1 MGQSLELEFLS
12 PGRIE
17 RTTIREKLVE
27 LGLRLEEVR
36 GPLDWMIW
44 EPKGRHIKVDATV
57 YHGIWDAHFVRLD
70 FDSNLLRDQRVDE
83 SNNLIDAFLAL
94 GAQIWNAFPF
104 YEGALAPE
112 DVGSL
117 VFGLRGHVATVREIL
132 PESNYARF
140 LSPDAASFANIRDWT
155 LKDHPRTSIRPLP
168 DKSVL
173 VIWDDSMEGLTRF
186 LSKEFSIGTK
196 SVGLDSNP
204 G

>member
-12 PGRIE
+12 PRRIE

-36 GPLDWMIW
+36 GSLDWMTW
-44 EPKGRHIKVDATV
+44 EPKGRHIEVDATV
-57 YHGIWDAHFVRLD
+57 YRGIWNAHFVRLD

-83 SNNLIDAFLAL
+83 SKNLIDEFLAL

-104 YEGALAPE
+104 YEGELAPE

-140 LSPDAASFANIRDWT
+140 LSPDAASFANIHDWT
-155 LKDHPRTSIRPLP
+155 LKDHPRASIRPLL
-168 DKSVL
+168 DRSVL

-186 LSKEFSIGTK
+186 LSEEFSIGTK
-196 SVGLDSNP
+196 SVGLDSNSA
-204 G
+204 

>member
-1 MGQSLELEFLS
+1 LGQSLELMFLS

-36 GPLDWMIW
+36 GSLDWMTW
-44 EPKGRHIKVDATV
+44 EPKGGHIEVDATV
-57 YHGIWDAHFVRLD
+57 YHGMWDAHFVRLD

-83 SNNLIDAFLAL
+83 SKNLIDEFLAL
-94 GAQIWNAFPF
+94 GAQIWSAFPF
-104 YEGALAPE
+104 YEGELAPE

-117 VFGLRGHVATVREIL
+117 LYGLRGHVATVREIL
-132 PESNYARF
+132 HESNYARF

-155 LKDHPRTSIRPLP
+155 LKDNLRASIRPLP
-168 DKSVL
+168 DTSVL

-186 LSKEFSIGTK
+186 LSKEFSI
-196 SVGLDSNP
+196 
-204 G
+204 

>member
-1 MGQSLELEFLS
+1 LGQSLELEFLS

-83 SNNLIDAFLAL
+83 SKNLIDEFLAL

-104 YEGALAPE
+104 YEGELAPE

>member
-1 MGQSLELEFLS
+1 
-12 PGRIE
+12 
-17 RTTIREKLVE
+17 
-27 LGLRLEEVR
+27 VR

-83 SNNLIDAFLAL
+83 SKNLIDEFLAL

-104 YEGALAPE
+104 YEGELAPE

-117 VFGLRGHVATVREIL
+117 VFELRGHVATVREIL

-140 LSPDAASFANIRDWT
+140 VSPHADSFANIRVWP
-155 LKDHPRTSIRPLP
+155 LKDQALTSIRLHP
-168 DKSVL
+168 DIDVL
-173 VIWDDSMEGLTRF
+173 GIWNDT
-186 LSKEFSIGTK
+186 
-196 SVGLDSNP
+196 
-204 G
+204 